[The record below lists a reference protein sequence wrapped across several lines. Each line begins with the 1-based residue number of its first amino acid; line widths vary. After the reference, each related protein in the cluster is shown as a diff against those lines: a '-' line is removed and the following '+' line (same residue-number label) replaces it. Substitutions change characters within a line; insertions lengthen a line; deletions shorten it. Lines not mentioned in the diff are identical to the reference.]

1 MKRLVIVADLG
12 RLRMFRVVREGRGHR
27 SRKLTEV
34 KVPQPAPGG
43 RSVHENV
50 TDQAGRFPRGG
61 SGMARGEA
69 HELEAEQERRKVG
82 ALRGEIEA
90 LLEAEGCDSWNLAVP
105 PSIRSRLLGGMSL
118 QVLERLTR
126 VVDADL
132 TKWPLEKVWERF
144 V

>member
-12 RLRMFRVVREGRGHR
+12 RLRMFRVVRDGRGHR
-27 SRKLTEV
+27 AKNLVEV
-34 KVPQPAPGG
+34 KVPQPEPGLH
-43 RSVHENV
+43 SVFETV

-61 SGMARGEA
+61 SGMARGDA
-69 HELEAEQERRKVG
+69 HEMEAEQERRKVG

-90 LLEAEGCDSWNLAVP
+90 LLEAEECDSWNLAVP
-105 PSIRSRLLGGMSL
+105 ASIRPRLLAEMSL
-118 QVLERLTR
+118 QVLERLTN

-132 TKWPLEKVWERF
+132 TKWPLEKLRERF